1 MKNFSVG
8 NFKTDWLLFQN
19 VQILH
24 LLHLRQI
31 LVHEN
36 NILTSNN
43 IIYIIVFIQVYG
55 KRSI

>member
-8 NFKTDWLLFQN
+8 NFKTDWLLFQS